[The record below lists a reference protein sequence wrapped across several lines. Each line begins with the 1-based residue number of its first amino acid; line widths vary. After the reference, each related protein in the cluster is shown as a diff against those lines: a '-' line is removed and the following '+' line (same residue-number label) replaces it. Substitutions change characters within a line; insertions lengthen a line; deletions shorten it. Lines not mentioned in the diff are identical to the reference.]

1 MDKGKDSETMARSLF
16 FRNLTNARD
25 DGTIQTKNIA
35 HMFEYWVKG
44 EGKMAEKIG
53 LVLEGGGM
61 RGIYTVGVLDRL
73 LELSIMPDYVI
84 GVSAGACNGLSYVS
98 RQTGRGYRIIMDY
111 IGDAR
116 YVSVSNYLKTG
127 SMFGM
132 DFIFDEIPHKL
143 DLYDY
148 DALLASPCEYV
159 VGVTDVRTGQP
170 VYFDKRDM
178 DHDSTVFRASSAL
191 PFFSHV
197 VEYKGGQYLDGG
209 TADPIPVR
217 KALADGCDRLVVVL
231 TQHRDY
237 RKKPQKHQRIY
248 ARALRQYPAIIEA
261 MNVRHQVYNDTLDYI
276 QQLEREGTALVIAP
290 HTPVTIGRFEKNTE
304 NLNRLY
310 EQGKQ
315 DTIRAEEA
323 LKALFSL

>member
-1 MDKGKDSETMARSLF
+1 
-16 FRNLTNARD
+16 
-25 DGTIQTKNIA
+25 
-35 HMFEYWVKG
+35 
-44 EGKMAEKIG
+44 
-53 LVLEGGGM
+53 M

-148 DALLASPCEYV
+148 DALLASPCGCV
-159 VGVTDVRTGQP
+159 VGLTDVRTGQP

-178 DHDSTVFRASSAL
+178 DHDSLLCFVRPPLFR
-191 PFFSHV
+191 FF
-197 VEYKGGQYLDGG
+197 L
-209 TADPIPVR
+209 
-217 KALADGCDRLVVVL
+217 
-231 TQHRDY
+231 
-237 RKKPQKHQRIY
+237 
-248 ARALRQYPAIIEA
+248 
-261 MNVRHQVYNDTLDYI
+261 MWWN
-276 QQLEREGTALVIAP
+276 
-290 HTPVTIGRFEKNTE
+290 
-304 NLNRLY
+304 
-310 EQGKQ
+310 
-315 DTIRAEEA
+315 IRAASIWMAGRRIRFLSERLWQMA
-323 LKALFSL
+323 VTDWSSF

>member
-1 MDKGKDSETMARSLF
+1 MA
-16 FRNLTNARD
+16 
-25 DGTIQTKNIA
+25 K
-35 HMFEYWVKG
+35 
-44 EGKMAEKIG
+44 KIG

-73 LELSIMPDYVI
+73 LELNIMPDYLI

-111 IGDAR
+111 INDPR

-132 DFIFDEIPHKL
+132 DFIFDEIPHRL

-159 VGVTDVRTGQP
+159 VGVTDVMTGRA

-191 PFFSHV
+191 PLFSHV
-197 VEYKGGQYLDGG
+197 VEYKGGRYLDGG

-217 KALADGCDRLVVVL
+217 KALADGCDQLVVVL
-231 TQHRDY
+231 TQHREY
-237 RKKPQKHQRIY
+237 RKQPQKHRQIY
-248 ARALRQYPAIIEA
+248 SRALRQYPAIVEA
-261 MNVRHQVYNDTLDYI
+261 MDIRHRVYNDTLEYVR
-276 QQLEREGTALVIAP
+276 QLEQEGTALVIAP
-290 HTPVTIGRFEKNTE
+290 GAPVSIGRFEKKPE

-315 DTIRAEEA
+315 DAMRADEP
-323 LKALFSL
+323 LKRLFSL